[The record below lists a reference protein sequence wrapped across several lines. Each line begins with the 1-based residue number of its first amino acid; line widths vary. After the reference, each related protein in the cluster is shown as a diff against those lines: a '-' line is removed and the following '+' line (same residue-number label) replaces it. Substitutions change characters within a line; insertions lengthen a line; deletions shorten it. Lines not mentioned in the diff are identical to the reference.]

1 MLSPFLFSKPMSE
14 STHSFSH
21 EAMTT
26 KFEVILDTDD
36 REYARQA
43 AGAIFR
49 RIDQLENLLSKYNP
63 GSDVGQINLLKAG
76 ESVRVGSEVIE
87 CIEIAQWAYQ
97 VTDGLFDPTLG
108 SGFQW
113 LEIDRENFTV
123 GWNTKGK
130 ASLDLGGLG
139 KGYALDHV
147 TSLLDDWEMPKAVL
161 NAGGSTVLAL
171 GREWT
176 LGVGGPWGERVGMDE
191 VTLKNK
197 ALSGSGTEVKGAH
210 IMNPMSGKPAKR
222 HLAAWAIHPSAAKAD
237 ALSTAFMMMEKNKI
251 EALCKTEPGTTAFV
265 VEPNETLIKIGV

>member
-1 MLSPFLFSKPMSE
+1 MKTQP
-14 STHSFSH
+14 HSFSH

-26 KFEVILDTDD
+26 TFEVILDTDD

-43 AGAIFR
+43 ADAIFR

-63 GSDVGQINLLKAG
+63 GSDVGQISLLKAG
-76 ESVRVGSEVIE
+76 ESIRVGSEAIE
-87 CIEIAQWAYQ
+87 CIEIARWAFRK
-97 VTDGLFDPTLG
+97 TGGLFDPTLG

-123 GWNTKGK
+123 GWNAKGK
-130 ASLDLGGLG
+130 ASVDLGGIG

-147 TSLLDDWEMPKAVL
+147 TSLLDDWDLSKAVL

-176 LGVGGPWGERVGMDE
+176 LGVGGPWGERVGLDE
-191 VTLKNK
+191 VTLKDK

-210 IMNPMSGKPAKR
+210 IINPTSGKPAKR

-237 ALSTAFMMMEKNKI
+237 ALSTAFMMMEKEKI
-251 EALCKTEPGTTAFV
+251 EALCKSEPETTAFV
-265 VEPNETLIKIGV
+265 VEPDETLIKIGV